1 MEADFEAHALIE
13 KEMGFFGGLII
24 DPVRVTLAKLREV
37 VEMKKLALW
46 FFAVGLVLTFAG
58 KSLAA
63 DTANVVVTA
72 TVLDTCLIVADGA
85 LAFGSIDP
93 SLAGPYLPA
102 VTEVNV
108 QCGAGTGFAIT
119 DDGGNSG
126 VPSGPYFMQDP
137 TNTNNLTYTMSY
149 DVGGF
154 GAGFGTDVALN
165 LAGSITQ
172 ANAQAVPADVYDD
185 TVLLTIAP

>member
-1 MEADFEAHALIE
+1 M
-13 KEMGFFGGLII
+13 
-24 DPVRVTLAKLREV
+24 R
-37 VEMKKLALW
+37 KLAVW

-58 KSLAA
+58 KSPAA

-85 LAFGSIDP
+85 LAFGNIDP
-93 SLAGPYLPA
+93 SAAGPYLPV

-108 QCGAGTGFAIT
+108 QCSSGTNFSIT

-126 VPSGPYFMQDP
+126 VPGGPYFMQDP
-137 TNTNNLTYTMSY
+137 TNTNNLPYTMTY
-149 DVGGF
+149 DTNGVGS
-154 GAGFGTDVALN
+154 GFGTDVALN

-172 ANAQAVPADVYDD
+172 ANAQAVPADNYDD
-185 TVLLTIAP
+185 TVQLTIAP